1 MSKGHH
7 PVHAG
12 LQKHSVG
19 DIYPLAVVGYGTAD
33 KVVYCVKNLCTG
45 QTAGFRNGP
54 GEFSRR
60 EWQHASGAYN
70 YAEKIS
76 DPAVNP
82 NFTHDLEWAP
92 PREAATQQDDAHGVS
107 AEERAALMA
116 AVAAVEPPA
125 PEPAPGRWNWSLGP
139 DDAAVHRLDVLR
151 RKLVNQIVNIN
162 DEGKLAALLKLA

>member
-7 PVHAG
+7 PVHTG

-45 QTAGFRNGP
+45 QTAGFRNGS
-54 GEFSRR
+54 GEFFRR
-60 EWQHASGAYN
+60 EWQNASGAGN

-76 DPAVNP
+76 GHAVNP
-82 NFTHDLEWAP
+82 NFAHDLEWASL
-92 PREAATQQDDAHGVS
+92 PRGTAQQDDAPGVS

-116 AVAAVEPPA
+116 AFAPVEPPA

-139 DDAAVHRLDVLR
+139 NDDAVNRLDVLR